1 MAPRR
6 RNPFPG
12 LVLAGLVPALLL
24 GGCWRF
30 ADGRAPSD
38 GSGAGGSA
46 TTTTI
51 AGQSL
56 GIALSTPVLSVRR
69 APAVLAR
76 DVNLSALSTALQPL
90 IAQLDSNSC
99 LAVSIDGKPVAAFNE
114 SAVLRPASN
123 VKLITASVA
132 LEVLGAEYTYTT
144 TVNGTLGDGG
154 VVSGDLVL
162 VGGGDPLL
170 SSAWW
175 DGPNQKFPP
184 FNVTSIE
191 ALANS
196 IVAAGVTSIT
206 GAVVGDASR
215 YDDEWYLPTWGD
227 GLRFTEGGPLS
238 ALLVNDSREA
248 ADRSSNDPVFG
259 AATVL
264 TQLLQERGITIAGSP
279 GKGTANGAAVIAQVV
294 SQPLPAILQE
304 MLTTSDNNTAELV
317 LKEIGLQAGG
327 APTSVAGIAVVLQTL
342 QEWGI
347 PMDGITLVDGS
358 GLSDENRLTCA
369 ALLAVVQHGSV
380 DDPVGQGLPIG
391 GQQGGTLYDAFQEGQ
406 PLSGVI
412 RAKTGTLD
420 NTDGIANKLGT
431 KALSGYIPQAG
442 GGAIEFSFLLNG
454 ETITNKSEYR
464 PLWELFA
471 TIMAAYPTG
480 PGVDTLSPR

>member
-6 RNPFPG
+6 RNPYPG
-12 LVLAGLVPALLL
+12 LVLVAFVPALLL
-24 GGCWRF
+24 AGCWRF
-30 ADGRAPSD
+30 ADGRAPASA
-38 GSGAGGSA
+38 GSSVSTSTSGAGQA
-46 TTTTI
+46 PV
-51 AGQSL
+51 A
-56 GIALSTPVLSVRR
+56 ALSTPVLSVRR

-76 DVNLSALSTALQPL
+76 DSNLAELATALQPL

-99 LAVSIDGKPVAAFNE
+99 LAVSIDGKPVAAVNE
-114 SAVLRPASN
+114 TASLRPASN
-123 VKLITASVA
+123 VKLITAAVA
-132 LEVLGAEYTYTT
+132 LEVLGADYTYTT
-144 TVNGTLGDGG
+144 TVNGSLADGG
-154 VVSGDLVL
+154 VVNGDLVL

-191 ALANS
+191 ALADS

-206 GAVVGDASR
+206 GSVVGDASR

-248 ADRSSNDPVFG
+248 SDRSSNDPVVG

-264 TQLLQERGITIAGSP
+264 TQLLQERNVAVAGSP
-279 GKGTANGAAVIAQVV
+279 GTGSANGAAEIAKVV

-317 LKEIGLQAGG
+317 LKEIGLETGD
-327 APTSVAGIAVVLQTL
+327 APTTVAGIAVVMQTL
-342 QEWGI
+342 QSWGI
-347 PMDGITLVDGS
+347 PMDGVTLVDGS

-406 PLSGVI
+406 PLSGII

-442 GGAIEFSFLLNG
+442 GGAIEFSYLLNG
-454 ETITNKSEYR
+454 ETITNKTEYR